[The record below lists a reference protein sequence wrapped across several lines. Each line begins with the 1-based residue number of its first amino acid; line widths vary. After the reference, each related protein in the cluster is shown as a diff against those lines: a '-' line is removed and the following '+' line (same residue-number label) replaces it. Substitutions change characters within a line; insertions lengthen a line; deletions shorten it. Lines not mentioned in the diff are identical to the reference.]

1 MILTE
6 HGTTS
11 YSTMFARDGSVVI
24 SIGAAPM
31 KEGSLLLQA
40 THIQVVYL
48 ALEEQDQG
56 PADTCQWSGGEGGS
70 GHVDECLQTSKA
82 TASDA
87 QDANTRSFVYHASRH
102 RRKLQERL
110 LHAMNLASSR
120 FGLSRTHFKKVV

>member
-1 MILTE
+1 
-6 HGTTS
+6 
-11 YSTMFARDGSVVI
+11 MFARDGAVVI

-56 PADTCQWSGGEGGS
+56 DADTCRGSGAEGAEGGS
-70 GHVDECLQTSKA
+70 GLVEGCLHASEA

-87 QDANTRSFVYHASRH
+87 RDANAPPFVYHASRH
-102 RRKLQERL
+102 RRKLRERL

-120 FGLSRTHFKKVV
+120 FGLSRTQFA